1 MATTKPIPTAKAA
14 PGPAVETLTPGERL
28 LLWSFRAWV
37 AGAGHRPLV
46 LREFGRTF
54 PADDAGPAIR
64 ALDRSVAA
72 IAGHARRTIVH
83 HPVCGQQASPDEQVI
98 LALFAAV
105 QAERVELAV
114 RLARWLVRPAGV
126 TPLVTAAA
134 ALAFAMT
141 ENDLDLPL
149 RPAPRPERAGHARV
163 AALLP
168 P

>member
-1 MATTKPIPTAKAA
+1 MAATKPIP
-14 PGPAVETLTPGERL
+14 GPAVDTLTQGERL

-37 AGAGHRPLV
+37 SGTGHRPMV
-46 LREFGRTF
+46 VREFGRIF

-72 IAGHARRTIVH
+72 IAGHARRAIVH
-83 HPVCGQQASPDEQVI
+83 HPVCGQQVTPDERVV

-126 TPLVTAAA
+126 TPLVAAAA
-134 ALAFAMT
+134 ALAFAMI
-141 ENDLDLPL
+141 ENDLDLPE
-149 RPAPRPERAGHARV
+149 RPAPRPERADSPAAV
-163 AALLP
+163 ALP
-168 P
+168 S